1 MKQDEERWK
10 TNFKSTR
17 LQQLDTCNSI
27 AIEIYTVAK
36 LCGLRS
42 FQPTIIQPNEKKKTS
57 RHPAQICLCQHESN
71 IMGESAN
78 TSQKTKHRPTEIK
91 QYYSNYSIRNAHRR
105 HGIIELNL
113 DFLEN
118 LTIIVLYILA
128 DQKPSQKNVAVLT
141 SPPNNDCSQHSTTSK
156 TCFMHV

>member
-1 MKQDEERWK
+1 MKKDGIP
-10 TNFKSTR
+10 TSS
-17 LQQLDTCNSI
+17 QLDYNNQIHVILSPSK
-27 AIEIYTVAK
+27 YTLQLNYAD
-36 LCGLRS
+36 CDHFSQQS
-42 FQPTIIQPNEKKKTS
+42 FNLMKKKKTS

>member
-27 AIEIYTVAK
+27 ASEIYTVAK

-42 FQPTIIQPNEKKKTS
+42 FQPTIIQPNEKKTS
-57 RHPAQICLCQHESN
+57 IHPAQICLCQHESN

-105 HGIIELNL
+105 HGIIEVRKEIGNETNILI
-113 DFLEN
+113 F
-118 LTIIVLYILA
+118 YIKYA
-128 DQKPSQKNVAVLT
+128 YPYMN
-141 SPPNNDCSQHSTTSK
+141 
-156 TCFMHV
+156 